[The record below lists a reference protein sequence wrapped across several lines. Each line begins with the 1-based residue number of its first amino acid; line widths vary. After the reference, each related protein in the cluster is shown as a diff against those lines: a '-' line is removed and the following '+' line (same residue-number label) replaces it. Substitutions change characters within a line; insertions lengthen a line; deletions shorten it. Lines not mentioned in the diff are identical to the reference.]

1 MQPLHQRSILR
12 LRVADDD
19 VIIGEQKTVGDLALG
34 AEGFTG
40 TRSTENQ
47 AIGVLQQL
55 TVYHDEIVGQS
66 IDAVVQCLFAVLEQ
80 FLRGER
86 HKNSRGAGSQSP
98 LDLDLVQTQG
108 QRGHQPLL
116 LLEVQP
122 GQLAVIFLRNGTG
135 LKDVVAQLTGI
146 VCRIQHQEGHKEH
159 SLVAALQVLQKLLGL
174 GSVGS
179 QIAGNDVHIVSC
191 TDGLFLLLDFAPIQ
205 ICDFSLDGLNGL
217 DLIHRLDMQVH
228 DQTGFH
234 IQKVCQHPVIQ
245 LRGENLQKRNSPVF
259 LAHTELL
266 AGAELK

>member
-1 MQPLHQRSILR
+1 MQTLHQRSILC

-19 VIIGEQKTVGDLALG
+19 VIIGEQKTVSDLALG
-34 AEGFTG
+34 AEGLTG
-40 TRSTENQ
+40 TGCTKDQ

-55 TVYHDEIVGQS
+55 AVHHNEVVGQG
-66 IDAVVQCLFAVLEQ
+66 IDAIVQRFFAILEQ

-86 HKNSRGAGSQSP
+86 HKNGRGAGSQPP
-98 LDLDLVQTQG
+98 LNLDLVQAQG

-122 GQLAVIFLRNGTG
+122 GQLAVIFLRDGAG

-146 VCRIQHQEGHKEH
+146 VRRIQHQKGRKEH
-159 SLVAALQVLQKLLGL
+159 SLVAALQILQKLLGL

-179 QIAGNDVHIVSC
+179 QVAGNDVHIVS
-191 TDGLFLLLDFAPIQ
+191 GANGFFLLLNLASIQ
-205 ICDFSLDGLNGL
+205 ICDFSFDGLNGL
-217 DLIHRLDMQVH
+217 DLIHRLDVQVH

-245 LRGENLQKRNSPVF
+245 LRGENLQKRNCPVF
-259 LAHTELL
+259 LTHTELL